1 MPTVAI
7 KKVPEWE
14 SGASGIVSIQ
24 SVRVTTGSVT
34 GSAQAE
40 ITVTWPQAFPQA
52 NYTVMAVVEEATAAT
67 DTLQVKKIVSR
78 STTDCVVR
86 VVNAN
91 ASARTGT
98 LHLVGIS
105 D

>member
-1 MPTVAI
+1 MSATTL
-7 KKVPEWE
+7 KRLPEWE
-14 SGASGIVSIQ
+14 AGASGVISIQ

-34 GSAQAE
+34 ASSQLE
-40 ITVTWPQAFPQA
+40 VTVTWPQAFPSTS
-52 NYTVMAVVEEATAAT
+52 YTVSATVEESTAAT
-67 DTLQVKKIVSR
+67 DTLKVLKVVSR

-86 VVNAN
+86 VQNVN

-98 LHLVGIS
+98 LHLIGIS

>member
-1 MPTVAI
+1 MAL
-7 KKVPEWE
+7 KRLPEWE
-14 SGASGIVSIQ
+14 AGATALVSIQ
-24 SVRVTTGSVT
+24 TTRVSTGSVT

-40 ITVTWPQAFPQA
+40 VTVTWPQPFPTT
-52 NYTVMAVVEEATAAT
+52 NYTVSAVVEEATAAT
-67 DTLQVKKIVSR
+67 DTLQVKKIVSKTA
-78 STTDCVVR
+78 SDVTLR

-98 LHLVGIS
+98 LHLIGIS

>member
-1 MPTVAI
+1 MPTATL
-7 KKVPEWE
+7 KRLPEWE
-14 SGASGIVSIQ
+14 AGATGLVSIQ
-24 SVRVTTGSVT
+24 TVRVTTGSVT

-40 ITVTWPQAFPQA
+40 ITVTWPQAFA
-52 NYTVMAVVEEATAAT
+52 STNYTVSATVEEATAAT
-67 DTLQVKKIVSR
+67 DTLKVLKVVSR

-86 VVNAN
+86 VQNVN

-98 LHLVGIS
+98 LHLIGIS